1 MKQAVQCPGG
11 SVSILEAAAPIQSVW
26 LGEGDEEEVYR
37 QCPLHAQQAKE
48 GFVNISMSLQHVFT
62 EGKTKLPCSFAFC
75 QQVYIGNWSWFAV
88 SEIQ

>member
-1 MKQAVQCPGG
+1 M
-11 SVSILEAAAPIQSVW
+11 SILEAAAPIQSVW

-88 SEIQ
+88 SVIIAKILTSYF